1 MQFIDLNL
9 LIALDALL
17 TEGSVIGA
25 AQRMNLS
32 PPAMSRT
39 LGRIRLAL
47 GDEILV
53 RAGRGMVPTP
63 RALELHGRVRGLI
76 EDVGAVLRPDAA
88 TDPST
93 LVRSFTIRA
102 SDYVAGVFGVPLQAI
117 AAREAPQVT
126 LRFADQGKEDASAL
140 REGRIDL
147 DIGVLGDI
155 GPEIRV
161 QTLVHDRFVAVL
173 RQGHPLLKG
182 RMTARRFA
190 SAAHVSASRRGLSR
204 GPIDD
209 ALEAQGLSRQVRF
222 VVPGFHAAMLTAA
235 ASDIVAAVPR
245 AVATTAVRLGLKIR
259 YVDLPFATPEVGI
272 TQAWHPRFDKD
283 AGHRWLRDAVRRALV
298 DHGVRA
304 AGEAKTLRSF
314 PRKRESK
321 RS

>member
-1 MQFIDLNL
+1 MHSIDLNL

-17 TEGSVIGA
+17 TEGSVLGA

-39 LGRIRLAL
+39 LGRIRRAF

-53 RAGRGMVPTP
+53 RAGREMVPTP
-63 RALELHGRVRGLI
+63 RALELRGRVRGLI
-76 EDVGAVLRPDAA
+76 EDACAVMRPDSGADPAA
-88 TDPST
+88 M
-93 LVRSFTIRA
+93 VRSFTIRA

-126 LRFADQGKEDASAL
+126 LCFADQGKEDVSAL

-161 QTLVHDRFVAVL
+161 QTLLRDRFVAVL
-173 RQGHPLLKG
+173 RRGHPLLKG

-190 SAAHVSASRRGLSR
+190 AAVHVSASRRGLNR

-209 ALEAQGLSRQVRF
+209 ALAALSLSRQVRF

-235 ASDIVAAVPR
+235 ASDIVAAVPL
-245 AVATTAVRLGLKIR
+245 AVAATAQRLGLQIR
-259 YVDLPFATPEVGI
+259 YVDLPIATPGVTI

-283 AGHRWLRDAVRRALV
+283 AGHRWLRDAVRRALL
-298 DHGVRA
+298 DRRAQVR
-304 AGEAKTLRSF
+304 
-314 PRKRESK
+314 RKQSDQ
-321 RS
+321 